1 MITCELV
8 RTVKCGRLTIR
19 LWIDANGGQCDMLRS
34 HADTVAM
41 LVAEMA
47 DEDDDEMELEE
58 RIASV
63 FSRISAVEVVDDD
76 GDGGRFRFEVNRRSC
91 CDDAD

>member
-19 LWIDANGGQCDMLRS
+19 LCINASGGSCDMLRS

-41 LVAEMA
+41 LVGEMA
-47 DEDDDEMELEE
+47 DEDDDEMELAE
-58 RIASV
+58 RIAGIFNRVS
-63 FSRISAVEVVDDD
+63 SVEVIDDD
-76 GDGGRFRFEVNRRSC
+76 GDGGRFGFRTEEGC
-91 CDDAD
+91 HDCD